1 MTDKKD
7 LIERLDKF
15 FVGWKACLS
24 MENVSVDMVKAE
36 ADLTEIKEIVE
47 QHPQQNPN
55 AMAIKSK
62 AKEAYD
68 LGISYS
74 AYKIAYDR
82 GCTDT
87 SEFLEKPIESNKA

>member
-1 MTDKKD
+1 MTEQKKLIEFLDRLETSLASETAFSGQAFKD
-7 LIERLDKF
+7 LKI
-15 FVGWKACLS
+15 
-24 MENVSVDMVKAE
+24 VK
-36 ADLTEIKEIVE
+36 EIKEIVE

-74 AYKIAYDR
+74 AYKIAYDI